1 MKIQLGIGGKIHTI
15 SVETYHCR
23 GEHFTAVRAT
33 SDKGTCEDF
42 NALFCCMIALDC
54 REGFN
59 PLKMNITNNFIQ
71 PGFTGVWLERKF
83 RSRKAAQEFVE
94 ATQERIDYYLRCVA
108 GASRIT
114 VEELLARQAEY
125 PAA

>member
-1 MKIQLGIGGKIHTI
+1 MEIQLGMGGKVHTI
-15 SVETYHCR
+15 NVEAYHQR
-23 GEHFTAVRAT
+23 GERFTAVRAT
-33 SDKGTCEDF
+33 SGKGTCEDF
-42 NALFCCMIALDC
+42 NALFCCMIVLDC

-59 PLKMNITNNFIQ
+59 PIKMNITNNFAQ

-83 RSRKAAQEFVE
+83 RSIKAADEFVA
-94 ATQERIDYYLRCVA
+94 ATQERIAYYLRCVA

-114 VEELLARQAEY
+114 VDELLARQAEY